1 MENKEKNPKVVVID
15 RREDNGVLL
24 TRRIAERYGTEK
36 YLSLPGTYR
45 KIGEEA
51 FKGNGKIERLGL
63 PDSVLELGRACISAL
78 QCTEGGAS
86 AGASGAD
93 RRGLLCGLSQ
103 ASAGGDPCLCG
114 DTAGGDIS
122 GGPEASGGAV
132 CDWKPTCRYRGR
144 CICGVYGT
152 EADLSAG
159 QRDQDW

>member
-63 PDSVLELGRACISAL
+63 PDSVLELGEYAPPSMYCNSEMHTLPAPAL
-78 QCTEGGAS
+78 NPA
-86 AGASGAD
+86 A
-93 RRGLLCGLSQ
+93 
-103 ASAGGDPCLCG
+103 P
-114 DTAGGDIS
+114 TARS
-122 GGPEASGGAV
+122 
-132 CDWKPTCRYRGR
+132 YHF
-144 CICGVYGT
+144 
-152 EADLSAG
+152 L
-159 QRDQDW
+159 

>member
-63 PDSVLELGRACISAL
+63 PDWISPIRAKWCS
-78 QCTEGGAS
+78 
-86 AGASGAD
+86 
-93 RRGLLCGLSQ
+93 RR
-103 ASAGGDPCLCG
+103 
-114 DTAGGDIS
+114 DILWDIWLRNRTS
-122 GGPEASGGAV
+122 TP
-132 CDWKPTCRYRGR
+132 PRP
-144 CICGVYGT
+144 
-152 EADLSAG
+152 
-159 QRDQDW
+159 